1 MKKNNISVDF
11 VVFGDLEPDNTKK
24 LEAFNENI
32 KGGDGSHLAIIPP
45 GPSLLSDTLIS
56 TPIVGGE
63 QAPRGESS
71 MEGVTETGGAN
82 FEFGVNPE
90 TDPELALALQMS
102 MQEENQRL
110 ERESKAKEGAKEP
123 NLEDIAE
130 DGEQSQPLLKKQGDP
145 SNDGGPSQAEEET
158 KDDAQG
164 SNDNDKMDT
173 A

>member
-1 MKKNNISVDF
+1 MKKNNISIDF
-11 VVFGDLEPDNTKK
+11 VVFGDLDNDNTKK

-63 QAPRGESS
+63 QPPRGDSG
-71 MEGVTETGGAN
+71 MDGVTETGGGN
-82 FEFGVNPE
+82 FEFGVDPQ

-110 ERESKAKEGAKEP
+110 ERENQAKEGNKEP
-123 NLEDIAE
+123 NLEGIAE
-130 DGEQSQPLLKKQGDP
+130 EGGESQPLLKEQNGPGDA
-145 SNDGGPSQAEEET
+145 GGPSQSREVK
-158 KDDAQG
+158 KDDDKG
-164 SNDNDKMDT
+164 PDDGDKMDT